1 MLPASLITPEN
12 LLRLTIFFFTYL
24 IVGIGK
30 FPRLR
35 LDRAGAALVGAAA
48 MILARGISQREA
60 LAAIDFSTL
69 MLLFGMMIVVAGLR
83 LSGALA
89 VVARFALRRAHSG
102 FSLLATTII
111 AAGVLAAFFIND
123 VVCLALAPL
132 LLESTRQLEVD
143 PEPYLIGLATAS
155 NIGSAATIT
164 GNPQNMI
171 VAGYA
176 HLSYGAFATRL
187 APIALVGLLVDYTVI
202 ALLYRK
208 HLGRLPK
215 SNGKSVPQEAAP
227 IAPMIRPAVIAVGV
241 LTGFVM
247 GFPTHLV
254 ALGAGAFALLTRR
267 IPPMEVYRLID
278 WTLLLLFASL
288 FVVVAGAEKTD
299 FQNFVVNLISVPR
312 LKNPLILTALIAV
325 LSNLVSNVPAVI
337 VFQPIYHRMGDGMGS
352 ALMIAASSTLAGN
365 LTILGSIAN
374 LIVVETAAGAGVTIS
389 FYRYF
394 RAGLPIT
401 IMTLGVAVLLL
412 YLEPGR

>member
-1 MLPASLITPEN
+1 VLFAIPIDYRDFV
-12 LLRLTIFFFTYL
+12 RLAIFALTYL

-35 LDRAGAALVGAAA
+35 LDRTGAALVGAAA
-48 MILARGISQREA
+48 MVLAGGISQHEA

-69 MLLFGMMIVVAGLR
+69 TLLFGMMIVVAGLR
-83 LSGALA
+83 LSGALTA
-89 VVARFALRRAHSG
+89 IARFALQRAHSG
-102 FSLLATTII
+102 FGLLATII
-111 AAGVLAAFFIND
+111 AAAGVLAAFFIND

-176 HLSYGAFATRL
+176 HLSYGAFASRL
-187 APIALVGLLVDYTVI
+187 APIALAGLLVDYAVI
-202 ALLYRK
+202 ALLYRTQ
-208 HLGRLPK
+208 LGSLPG
-215 SNGKSVPQEAAP
+215 SEGKSVAKKGAP
-227 IAPMIRPAVIAVGV
+227 LAPMIRPAVIAFGV
-241 LTGFVM
+241 LAGFVM

-267 IPPMEVYRLID
+267 IPPLEVYRLID

-288 FVVVAGAEKTD
+288 FIVVAGAEKTG
-299 FQNFVVNLISVPR
+299 FQNFVVNLVSVAR
-312 LKNPLILTALIAV
+312 LKNPVILTALIAI

-337 VFQPIYHRMGDGMGS
+337 VFQPIYERMGDGMGS
-352 ALMIAASSTLAGN
+352 ALLIAASSTFAGN

-374 LIVVETAAGAGVTIS
+374 LIVVETAASQGVTIS

-401 IMTLGVAVLLL
+401 IVTLCLAVLLL
-412 YLEPGR
+412 HLEPGR